1 MFVLAQADFAAAMLD
16 ADRAIPLDV
25 TSHTARVPA
34 RRFGVYRNNVVA
46 SLVNALKIRF
56 PAVARVL
63 GDEFF
68 AGMARVFVTAHPPR
82 SPLLLQYGDDFADFI
97 ASFGP
102 AGELPYLPDVARL
115 EAARTRA
122 YHAADVT
129 PLDLGD
135 IGTLPPDTLGALRIA
150 LHPSVEIVRS
160 AFPVVTIWAMNSG
173 EAELRPID
181 DWRGQD
187 ALIARPLLDVE
198 LRALPA
204 GGAAFLQALSQN
216 ETLEHAATLALADS
230 DQFDLAA
237 NLAGLFGAG
246 LVVAIQRSFLMESA
260 S

>member
-1 MFVLAQADFAAAMLD
+1 
-16 ADRAIPLDV
+16 
-25 TSHTARVPA
+25 VPV

-46 SLVNALKIRF
+46 SLVNALKLRF
-56 PAVARVL
+56 PAIARIV
-63 GDEFF
+63 GDDFF
-68 AGMARVFVTAHPPR
+68 AGMARLFVTAHPPR
-82 SPLLLQYGDDFADFI
+82 SPLLMQYGDDFADFI
-97 ASFGP
+97 AGFAP
-102 AGELPYLPDVARL
+102 AAELPYLPDVARL

-129 PLDLGD
+129 PLDPAD
-135 IGTLPPDTLGALRIA
+135 IATLPPETLGALRIW

-173 EAELRPID
+173 EAELMPID

-187 ALIARPLLDVE
+187 ALIARPALDVE

-204 GGAAFLQALSQN
+204 GGAAFLLALSRN
-216 ETLEHAATLALADS
+216 ETLEQAAMLALADS

-246 LVVAIQRSFLMESA
+246 LAVAINPSSILEPA